1 MPNYTENYNLIK
13 PKKEENYD
21 VNETTNNNMD
31 IIDNELYKRVQKIPG
46 KGLSSNDFTN
56 EYIKKI
62 NQMGEAK
69 RGFTFTPSVSEEG
82 IISWENDGELENPA
96 PVNIKGPQGEIGPQ
110 GIQGIQGPQGPQGE
124 KGEIGNGIESITIF
138 DKLQYGNV
146 YSINFTD
153 GTQKLIEIKDGA
165 TYIPT
170 VDSDGN
176 LSFENTQK
184 LPNPPTVNIM
194 GPQGPQGEQG
204 IQGPQGER
212 GDKGDTGP
220 ANQLSIGSVISG
232 NIASATI
239 TGDAPN
245 QVLNLVLPKG
255 DTGEQ
260 GPAGVVDTSNFYTKN
275 ETDNKLSEVKT
286 RVGTLEESLEN
297 IYNKTQIDEMLVEY
311 ADHLSRL
318 DINILDIN
326 DKDTNQDTRLTN
338 LENAIGNVETLLA
351 SI

>member
-96 PVNIKGPQGEIGPQ
+96 PVNIKGPQGE
-110 GIQGIQGPQGPQGE
+110 
-124 KGEIGNGIESITIF
+124 T
-138 DKLQYGNV
+138 
-146 YSINFTD
+146 
-153 GTQKLIEIKDGA
+153 GA
-165 TYIPT
+165 
-170 VDSDGN
+170 
-176 LSFENTQK
+176 
-184 LPNPPTVNIM
+184 
-194 GPQGPQGEQG
+194 
-204 IQGPQGER
+204 
-212 GDKGDTGP
+212 TGP
-220 ANQLSIGSVISG
+220 ANILSIGIVNSG
-232 NIASATI
+232 ETASATI
-239 TGDAPN
+239 TGEAPN
-245 QVLNLVLPKG
+245 QTLNLTLPRGEKG
-255 DTGEQ
+255 DKPVITIVDGIWYVDGESTGQ
-260 GPAGVVDTSNFYTKN
+260 SATVGFDLSNYYNKTQVYNKQETEKLIDDGCNTLANSIGLNFVRNSTLNNYYTRT

-297 IYNKTQIDEMLVEY
+297 TYNKTQIDEMLVEY